1 MPKRE
6 PLQVSSEEIDDNT
19 ELEQDKE
26 MMRNELASQDA
37 GEKETSVKGEQAE
50 KVRDDV
56 EEKVREPSMSP
67 SGSSEDDEPLKK

>member
-37 GEKETSVKGEQAE
+37 GEKVTTDKGEQTE

-56 EEKVREPSMSP
+56 EEKAREPSMSP
-67 SGSSEDDEPLKK
+67 SGSSEDDEPSKK

>member
-1 MPKRE
+1 
-6 PLQVSSEEIDDNT
+6 
-19 ELEQDKE
+19 

-37 GEKETSVKGEQAE
+37 GEKETSDKGEQTE